1 MLHDVFDALAGNLC
15 VVLSVAYVA
24 GLEEE
29 EGRSPSLASASRGR
43 REIGK

>member
-1 MLHDVFDALAGNLC
+1 MRLQGQLPAGMLHDVFDALAGNLC

-29 EGRSPSLASASRGR
+29 EGR
-43 REIGK
+43 REIME